1 MLENI
6 IGKQIK
12 KQEETLDNW
21 LNKRNENYPFPSHLV
36 SLVENVSYG
45 EHIYNKIDIY
55 QPVNNKEELPII
67 INIHGGGLFTWK
79 KGSKSFI
86 LCLISFK
93 KICCILC

>member
-45 EHIYNKIDIY
+45 EHIYNKIT
-55 QPVNNKEELPII
+55 K
-67 INIHGGGLFTWK
+67 
-79 KGSKSFI
+79 
-86 LCLISFK
+86 
-93 KICCILC
+93 